1 MSKTLTLE
9 VARHMYDS
17 DDKVLM
23 AAALQWYSKDELE
36 PYGYIYNIHS
46 YEDALR
52 HLGREVK
59 MNIVSDYTKLMTIV
73 EALNNS
79 ENIDMT
85 HGNVYAP
92 NILFTPDNLY
102 NIDEDDII
110 IGWTNLDGT
119 KYIIH
124 AFSDYKACGTLNAN
138 CRIGKVDLT
147 RVLLGCK
154 SKEICDYLVKEF
166 GKLIIRT
173 FFPKC
178 DFV

>member
-9 VARHMYDS
+9 VARRMYDS

-23 AAALQWYSKDELE
+23 AAALQWYSKEELE
-36 PYGYIYNIHS
+36 PYGYIYKIHS

-59 MNIVSDYTKLMTIV
+59 MNIVSDYTRLMTIV
-73 EALNNS
+73 EALNNG
-79 ENIDMT
+79 EDIDLT

-92 NILFTPDNLY
+92 YIIFTPDNLCT
-102 NIDEDDII
+102 DEDDII
-110 IGWTNLDGT
+110 IGWTNIDGT
-119 KYIIH
+119 KYVIH
-124 AFSDYKACGTLNAN
+124 AFSDYKAGGTLNAN
-138 CRIGKVDLT
+138 CRIGRVDLT

-154 SKEICDYLVKEF
+154 SKEICDYLINAF

-173 FFPKC
+173 FFPEC